1 MKNYVYK
8 FKALYKD
15 LTNFFLYPLWFL
27 KRDKGNIPDNHIY
40 KLNRI
45 KDLKIKHDIENF
57 VETGT
62 YIGQTTKFA
71 SKFFTKVVSI
81 EIYKPLFDFNKN
93 LFNKSENVD
102 ILFGDS
108 KEMLPKAINML
119 EGSIL
124 FWLDGHYSGSGT
136 GLGDKICPI
145 NEEILN
151 IKENINLNKN
161 SIIIIDDRRRLF
173 NGTDDYPLIEEF
185 KSFVN
190 EHLPGSEIRYDYD
203 GIIIKLNS

>member
-1 MKNYVYK
+1 MQYYK
-8 FKALYKD
+8 YKIKALYKD
-15 LTNFFLYPLWFL
+15 ITNFLVYPLWLL

-40 KLNRI
+40 KLKRI
-45 KDLKIKHDIENF
+45 KNLKTKYDIENLI
-57 VETGT
+57 ETGT

-71 SKFFTKVVSI
+71 SKIFTKVVSI
-81 EIYKPLFDFNKN
+81 EIYEPLFKFNKK
-93 LFNKSENVD
+93 LFNKSKNVD

-108 KEMLPKAINML
+108 MDLLSKAIKML
-119 EGSIL
+119 DGSIL

-151 IKENINLNKN
+151 IKENINFNKN
-161 SIIIIDDRRRLF
+161 SIIVIDDRRLF
-173 NGTDDYPLIEEF
+173 NGTDDYPLIDEF
-185 KSFVN
+185 KSFVDK
-190 EHLPGSEIRYDYD
+190 HLPGSEIHYDYD

>member
-1 MKNYVYK
+1 MQYYK
-8 FKALYKD
+8 YKIKALYKD
-15 LTNFFLYPLWFL
+15 ITNFLVYPLWLL

-40 KLNRI
+40 KLKRI
-45 KDLKIKHDIENF
+45 KNLKTKYDIENLI
-57 VETGT
+57 ETGT

-71 SKFFTKVVSI
+71 SKIFTKVVSI
-81 EIYKPLFDFNKN
+81 EIYEPLFKFNKK
-93 LFNKSENVD
+93 LFNKSKNVD

-108 KEMLPKAINML
+108 MDLLSKAIKML
-119 EGSIL
+119 DGSIL

-151 IKENINLNKN
+151 IKENINFNKN
-161 SIIIIDDRRRLF
+161 SIIVIDDRRLF
-173 NGTDDYPLIEEF
+173 NGTDDYPLIDEF
-185 KSFVN
+185 KSFVD
-190 EHLPGSEIRYDYD
+190 EHLPGSEIHYDYD